1 MAAGEASTATA
12 AAAPHP
18 PTTSSPAVM
27 CSGTFLPAHV
37 GFGARGSAPFSS
49 PRIAPSPLQANRAT
63 QSTYVSFLG
72 ATDTFS
78 TSLAASGGA
87 LDGSVLRHSIQ
98 GVSFAGTG
106 FSVAIPPV
114 PTLSSNHQ
122 RGQ

>member
-1 MAAGEASTATA
+1 M

-18 PTTSSPAVM
+18 PTTSSPAVV

-37 GFGARGSAPFSS
+37 GVGARGSAPFSS
-49 PRIAPSPLQANRAT
+49 PSVAPSPLQDDRAT

-72 ATDTFS
+72 ATAAFS

-87 LDGSVLRHSIQ
+87 LDGSVLGHSIQ
-98 GVSFAGTG
+98 GVSFATTG

-114 PTLSSNHQ
+114 PTLSSNRQ
-122 RGQ
+122 RGK